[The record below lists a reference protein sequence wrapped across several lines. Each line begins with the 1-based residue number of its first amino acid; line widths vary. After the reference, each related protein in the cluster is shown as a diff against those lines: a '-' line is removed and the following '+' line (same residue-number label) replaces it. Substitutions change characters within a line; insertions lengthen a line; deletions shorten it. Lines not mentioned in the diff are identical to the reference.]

1 MAVRSQFLRAR
12 ADSAM
17 RIESPL
23 STDMQDFILQ
33 AAADEVKKN
42 VMMPARAGLTDSLT
56 AGHQQPEASVGSR
69 VSYQSHVPEVHVTAG
84 LSDRVMDV
92 ALSDPSDTMKDA
104 MQRLEARMM
113 KQENELEL
121 QRARMMKQE
130 NELELQRAIIKE
142 LNLRNGANTKG
153 AAGAGE
159 SPQSFVE
166 RPHSMASYC
175 IHVAMDPL
183 EPTLEGILAMSQM
196 CLLAFCQY
204 ALSHAFFDTAW
215 LASYTGDLA
224 PEYKMAEFYV
234 AKGCPTCDAPKG
246 FDRSLTWNCNGPDGF
261 AAADCVWEP
270 RISVMAA
277 LVAIFLLSS
286 TAVMSDE

>member
-1 MAVRSQFLRAR
+1 
-12 ADSAM
+12 M

-33 AAADEVKKN
+33 AAADEVN
-42 VMMPARAGLTDSLT
+42 NHVMMPARAGLTDSLT

-104 MQRLEARMM
+104 MQRLE
-113 KQENELEL
+113 
-121 QRARMMKQE
+121 ARMMKQE

-215 LASYTGDLA
+215 LGSSTGALA

-261 AAADCVWEP
+261 AAADCVREP
-270 RISVMAA
+270 KISVMAA
-277 LVAIFLLSS
+277 LVAIFLLSA